1 MEKTL
6 KEKLDDAYI
15 EMMDTWRNVKS
26 IGFINTISLLI
37 ENTEKYD
44 ALLKEYQLSLED
56 EMEWLGYEFN

>member
-15 EMMDTWRNVKS
+15 EMMDTWINVKS

-37 ENTEKYD
+37 KNTEKYD
-44 ALLKEYQLSLED
+44 AVLKEYQLSLED
-56 EMEWLGYEFN
+56 EME